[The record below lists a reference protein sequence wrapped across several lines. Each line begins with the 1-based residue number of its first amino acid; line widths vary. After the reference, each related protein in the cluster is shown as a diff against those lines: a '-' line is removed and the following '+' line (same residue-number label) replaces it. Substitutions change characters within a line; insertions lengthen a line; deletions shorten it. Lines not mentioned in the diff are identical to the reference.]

1 MTKTTDTAAAASIEA
16 AAREL
21 KLPVVRTQGGQA
33 AIDAERAKLTY
44 LGFLAELLEAE
55 VDSRAER
62 RRQRRITEARFPR
75 LKRLVD
81 FDLDAAPTVNPAT
94 IATLAAGNYIAS
106 GDPVVLLG
114 DSGTGKSHLL
124 IGLGLAACDQGLR
137 VRYVTT
143 AQLTNELAEA
153 ADERRLARLVARYGR
168 LDLLCLDELGYVHLD
183 TRGSELLFQIL
194 TEREE
199 KSSVAVASNLPFSE
213 WGKVI
218 PDPRLV
224 SAVIDRVTFNAHII
238 ETGAESY
245 RLRVT
250 RERRPTSGAKSN
262 EQGGANPG

>member
-1 MTKTTDTAAAASIEA
+1 MTTTTDTAAAASIEA

-21 KLPVVRTQGGQA
+21 KLPMVRAEA
-33 AIDAERAKLTY
+33 ARLAEDAKRSKLSY
-44 LGFLAELLEAE
+44 LGFLAEFLEAE

-62 RRQRRITEARFPR
+62 RRQRRIGEAKFPR
-75 LKRLVD
+75 PKRLAD
-81 FDLDAAPTVNPAT
+81 FDLDTAPTINPAT
-94 IATLAAGNYIAS
+94 IATLATNSYIDS

-124 IGLGLAACDQGLR
+124 IGLGHAACEQGRR

-143 AQLTNELAEA
+143 AQLVNELAEA
-153 ADERRLARLVARYGR
+153 ADERRLSRLVARYGR
-168 LDLLCLDELGYVHLD
+168 IDLLCLDELGYVQLD

-218 PDPRLV
+218 PDARLV

-238 ETGAESY
+238 ETGTESY
-245 RLRVT
+245 RLRIT
-250 RERRPTSGAKSN
+250 RQQHARGGAKSA